1 MKLLLENWREY
12 SSHQEEA
19 SLLVEQIWAGSLV
32 RDIVLLEHQ
41 QVMLEEGI
49 GSFFSSAFNAVKGK
63 IEDFAEW
70 KDQKLMAF
78 IDGAIKK
85 IQGFFDSMRKIAR
98 ASTNEILLKL
108 FTKNGTRAI
117 ISAFGVFRRPQYL
130 KAGAAVL
137 SMVLQKLAELGAEAV
152 LNAMSG
158 GAATAAKISAFVQ
171 ENLEKIKLFVETI
184 KSSIDPNGIVEMLGN
199 IAAFKGAADLLLN
212 LKKDLQN
219 PYRDFEQSIPAV

>member
-12 SSHQEEA
+12 NSHQEEA

-41 QVMLEEGI
+41 QAMLEEGI
-49 GSFFSSAFNAVKGK
+49 GTFFSSAFNTVKGK
-63 IEDFAEW
+63 IDDFVEW

-85 IQGFFDSMRKIAR
+85 IQEFFSGMRKIAR
-98 ASTNEILLKL
+98 ETTNKILLKL
-108 FTKNGTRAI
+108 FSKEGTRAI
-117 ISAFGVFRRPQYL
+117 TGAFGVFRRPQYL
-130 KAGAAVL
+130 KPGAAVL
-137 SMVLQKLAELGAEAV
+137 SMVLQKLAELGAQAV
-152 LNAMSG
+152 LNAMSAG
-158 GAATAAKISAFVQ
+158 GATAAIIAA
-171 ENLEKIKLFVETI
+171 NIEKIKLFVETI

-199 IAAFKGAADLLLN
+199 IAAFKEAADLLLN

-219 PYRDFEQSIPAV
+219 PYRELEQAISTT

>member
-1 MKLLLENWREY
+1 VKLLLENWREY

-41 QVMLEEGI
+41 QAMLEEGI
-49 GSFFSSAFNAVKGK
+49 GTFFSSAFNAVKGK
-63 IEDFAEW
+63 IEDFVEW

-85 IQGFFDSMRKIAR
+85 IQDFFISMRKIAR
-98 ASTNEILLKL
+98 EASNKILLKL
-108 FTKNGTRAI
+108 FPKQGTRAI
-117 ISAFGVFRRPQYL
+117 TDAFGVFRRPQYL

-137 SMVLQKLAELGAEAV
+137 SMVLQKLAELGAQAA
-152 LNAMSG
+152 LDAMSVG
-158 GAATAAKISAFVQ
+158 GATAAKIGIFVK
-171 ENLEKIKLFVETI
+171 ENIEKIKLFVETI
-184 KSSIDPNGIVEMLGN
+184 KSSIDPNGVVEMLGT
-199 IAAFKGAADLLLN
+199 IAAFKEAADLLLN

-219 PYRDFEQSIPAV
+219 PYREFEQAITAV